1 MVQKVEPRRY
11 EARRRGSFGRDR
23 QSRSWTG
30 DPRRR
35 TSVPGLRCVHPAR
48 DWNIFLHMTN
58 RFGVLLHP
66 DDVRWAA
73 VEGVSETVIAAVL
86 LLHERRVDEIVPSL
100 SAAELEQVIVLV
112 GRSPRVYPPGTLDAL
127 KQRKALVSPEP
138 PRRSGES
145 TRSNVAAEKQHAGT
159 RRGQPETRTPA
170 RPNAGADDR
179 RSVIEGGSPQNTER
193 RQTADNCQ
201 TGANGARAGT
211 SAGTRNETA
220 RRRVIVE
227 DLMQA
232 GLSIRM
238 ISEVTDIPRSSVH
251 RAMGA
256 VARAEAKKQ
265 VAVAEIAAKLLGKK
279 LSHRGRGRA

>member
-1 MVQKVEPRRY
+1 
-11 EARRRGSFGRDR
+11 
-23 QSRSWTG
+23 
-30 DPRRR
+30 
-35 TSVPGLRCVHPAR
+35 
-48 DWNIFLHMTN
+48 MTN

-127 KQRKALVSPEP
+127 SSGELRY
-138 PRRSGES
+138 RRSRHGGRARALAVTWRRKSS
-145 TRSNVAAEKQHAGT
+145 TLGRGV
-159 RRGQPETRTPA
+159 GQPETRTPA